1 MELNGKRGWTGMQ
14 VLVVGANG
22 QVGRLLMQQ
31 LLAAGDT
38 TVAGLKPT
46 EDGEEWADQGLMV

>member
-31 LLAAGDT
+31 LLAAVIPRWRG
-38 TVAGLKPT
+38 
-46 EDGEEWADQGLMV
+46 